1 MISATYKI
9 FFFSFSLVLCL
20 YYIILITAEGNTINS
35 GRVLR
40 LRVLTYLYHHFS
52 CQNIWSKSSQIFEKQ
67 MIYIKAFLKCQK
79 NYSQKC
85 GHKKSKN
92 HGKNQLKQFFKV
104 YENEPKKAKSSQIA
118 KVTWYYM
125 FYQIIWKLSQMA
137 TNFQIWQNCII
148 LF

>member
-1 MISATYKI
+1 
-9 FFFSFSLVLCL
+9 
-20 YYIILITAEGNTINS
+20 
-35 GRVLR
+35 
-40 LRVLTYLYHHFS
+40 
-52 CQNIWSKSSQIFEKQ
+52 